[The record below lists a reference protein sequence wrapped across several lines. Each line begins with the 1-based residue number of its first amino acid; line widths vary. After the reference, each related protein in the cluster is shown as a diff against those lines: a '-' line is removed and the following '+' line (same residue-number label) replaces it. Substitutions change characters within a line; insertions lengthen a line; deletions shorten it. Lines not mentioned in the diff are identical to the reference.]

1 MRTFERSATPS
12 TMSFPASA
20 EASPVPPHP
29 VSAALVAAL
38 DHEFAD
44 PALLVDALTH
54 RSWCAENEGVSNE
67 RLEFLGDA
75 VLGLVIAERTYCDRP
90 DLPEGQLAKIRASVV
105 SAPALAAT
113 ARGIGL
119 GDALRLGRGELF
131 GGGTDK
137 ESILADALEAVIGA
151 VHLDAGLDAARAL
164 IGRLFGDLV
173 DRSAILPGGHDYKT
187 RLQELVARRVEPA
200 PRYEVTDDGP
210 DHDKRFHAVVVVVG
224 RRHGPATGT
233 SKKRAEQAAAL
244 LACTFLE
251 SAGGEDSEAVASRP
265 LSGFVPVSASLTHP
279 SSSAIF

>member
-1 MRTFERSATPS
+1 MPS

-20 EASPVPPHP
+20 EAFPIPPHP
-29 VSAALVAAL
+29 VPVALVVAL
-38 DHEFAD
+38 DHEFVD
-44 PALLVDALTH
+44 PALLVEALTH

-75 VLGLVIAERTYCDRP
+75 VLGLVIAEWTFGDRP

-113 ARGIGL
+113 ASDIGL
-119 GDALRLGRGELF
+119 GDALRLGRGERLS
-131 GGGTDK
+131 GGMDK

-164 IGRLFGDLV
+164 VGRLFGDLV
-173 DRSAILPGGHDYKT
+173 NRSAIEPGGHDHKT
-187 RLQELVARRVEPA
+187 RLQELVAGRAEPA

-210 DHDKRFHAVVVVVG
+210 DHDKRFHAVVVVAG
-224 RRHGPATGT
+224 GRHGPATGT
-233 SKKRAEQAAAL
+233 SKKRAEQAAAS

-251 SAGGEDSEAVASRP
+251 SAGVGDLEVGTSRP
-265 LSGFVPVSASLTHP
+265 SHDLLPGSPPLTPPSRPTVSQELQESP
-279 SSSAIF
+279 